1 MKTLYIDCSM
11 GAAGDM
17 LTAALLE
24 LLPDPDGYVKKLND
38 LNIPGV
44 KIVREATEKCGI
56 TATHMKVLIDGVE
69 EHEGMHE
76 HHDHVHHEH
85 HEHHHASMQD
95 IQDIINSLD
104 IPQKVKYDAST
115 IYALIADA
123 ESRVHGKPI
132 EQIHFHEVGSMDA
145 VADVVSVCCLMN
157 EIEPAEVV
165 VSPIH
170 VGSGTVKCAHGT
182 LPVPAPATA
191 ELLREFP
198 IYSGDIK
205 GELCTPTGAAI
216 IKYYSTRIGEMPVM
230 TVKGIGY
237 GAGTKDFDTAN
248 IVRLI
253 LGETESKTDQG
264 TDVVTE
270 LSCNVDDMTGE
281 EIGFALERLAE
292 EGALDVYTIPIGMKK
307 SRPGTMICVICREL
321 DSKRMAELI
330 FKYTSTLGIRE
341 NITKRYVLD
350 RGNDIEKTPYGN
362 IIKKVSSGY
371 GVTREKY
378 EYDDIARIAKERGIS
393 FREVKNELT

>member
-44 KIVREATEKCGI
+44 KIIKEATEKCGI
-56 TATHMKVLIDGVE
+56 AATHMRVLIDGVE

-76 HHDHVHHEH
+76 HHHEHHHHEH
-85 HEHHHASMQD
+85 HHHASMQD

-115 IYALIADA
+115 IFALIAEA
-123 ESRVHGKPI
+123 ESHVHGKPI

-145 VADVVSVCCLMN
+145 VADVVSVCYLMN
-157 EIEPAEVV
+157 EIDPAEVV
-165 VSPIH
+165 ISPIH
-170 VGSGTVKCAHGT
+170 VGSGTVRCAHGT

-216 IKYYSTRIGEMPVM
+216 IKYFSTKVGEMPVM

-248 IVRLI
+248 IVRVI
-253 LGETESKTDQG
+253 LGETESKT
-264 TDVVTE
+264 E
-270 LSCNVDDMTGE
+270 
-281 EIGFALERLAE
+281 
-292 EGALDVYTIPIGMKK
+292 
-307 SRPGTMICVICREL
+307 
-321 DSKRMAELI
+321 
-330 FKYTSTLGIRE
+330 
-341 NITKRYVLD
+341 
-350 RGNDIEKTPYGN
+350 
-362 IIKKVSSGY
+362 
-371 GVTREKY
+371 
-378 EYDDIARIAKERGIS
+378 
-393 FREVKNELT
+393 